1 MKFWI
6 ICIISLLTF
15 ASCQKK
21 DQIIT
26 EAEFEEKDTLNLPHY
41 PYIDYDNQFKN
52 TKLNVFDFT
61 EKYNFVK
68 IFFEDYWDYNQVS
81 GGLLVGK
88 NGRIIYENYRG
99 YANFETQDTL
109 TAETPI
115 HIASISKVL
124 TALAIMKLVE
134 ADKIKLDQLIANIF
148 PAFPYREITI
158 RDLLNHRSGLPNYAY
173 FEHDSAYWDTNKM
186 QTNEAVLEAL
196 IQKIAQPY
204 NLPNSS
210 FAYNNT
216 NYVLLAL
223 IIEKI
228 TELSYADAMQY
239 IVFDP
244 LRMDKTFVF
253 NIQDS
258 AKVSQSYTYKNKRWE
273 FNYLDQIYGDKN
285 IYSTPQDLFKMDK
298 AMYAKDFLKQEFKD
312 LMKKGYSYEKQ
323 GVKNYGLGIRMMEW
337 ETGQK
342 LLYHNGWWHG
352 NYSSYVRGEAD
363 TLTIIALGNR
373 QVRSVY
379 SAFSLAGVLG
389 DYPIV
394 LEIEEAEPEID
405 SAQISHDS
413 IVLEMQQIKEK
424 QLEKKLKAKPIPNEK
439 NEIQP
444 KDSAK
449 TVILPKISTSKIDS
463 LKNQLS
469 NSE

>member
-204 NLPNSS
+204 NLPNST

>member
-204 NLPNSS
+204 NLPNST

-312 LMKKGYSYEKQ
+312 LMKQGYSYEKQ